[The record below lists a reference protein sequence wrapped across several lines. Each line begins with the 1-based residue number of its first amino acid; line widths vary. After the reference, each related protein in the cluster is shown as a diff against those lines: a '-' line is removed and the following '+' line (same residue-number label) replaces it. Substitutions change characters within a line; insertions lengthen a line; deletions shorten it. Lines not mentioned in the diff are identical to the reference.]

1 MTSKTGNTKKDWEYT
16 MKSFE
21 HKGKQYT
28 TGIYESYGWAYP
40 CVYEEKSFLFF
51 KWKER
56 VYTQDGI
63 MWPYHVAA
71 NSRPDQIEYHDTQVE
86 WGFKNHM
93 QAWEG
98 KENPFRSE
106 K

>member
-1 MTSKTGNTKKDWEYT
+1 

-21 HKGKQYT
+21 YKGKQYT
-28 TGIYESYGWAYP
+28 TGIHESYGWAYP

-56 VYTQDGI
+56 VYTQDGVL
-63 MWPYHVAA
+63 WPYHVAV

-98 KENPFRSE
+98 KENPFGSE